1 MLIALIAL
9 NILQLLVLL
18 YIVYVSQKER
28 ETLLDR
34 IMAKDYIEFVDNQ
47 KPEDNDF
54 SDGSEQFL
62 DLEDA
67 KKEITKG

>member
-1 MLIALIAL
+1 MLIAFVILNGLTLIS
-9 NILQLLVLL
+9 LVAVVCISYLER
-18 YIVYVSQKER
+18 QK
-28 ETLLDR
+28 LLDR
-34 IMAKDYIEFVDNQ
+34 IMAKNYNEFVDNL